1 MLYHYTVSIY
11 QRCIQ
16 YQCQTPVCSLLSWS
30 RCWSHPLSIQ
40 LRICIFILYFL
51 YFHNDLTSLCWTMSW
66 RQIWWVD
73 IKCCQRWLWRHSGW
87 VSGSPNL
94 TCRLTKVDQGHQ
106 QPSLISR
113 ISFILI
119 QRKIPLCSESEL
131 LTQIG
136 EALLRFVNRIIW
148 KGWRPLASVWQKT
161 KLLNLSSHW
170 TTTSLPEYSW
180 FT

>member
-1 MLYHYTVSIY
+1 M
-11 QRCIQ
+11 
-16 YQCQTPVCSLLSWS
+16 CSLLSWS

-106 QPSLISR
+106 QPKHLISW
-113 ISFILI
+113 ISIILI
-119 QRKIPLCSESEL
+119 QRKISVCSDTICWSSVEICHLERGD
-131 LTQIG
+131 QWWP
-136 EALLRFVNRIIW
+136 V
-148 KGWRPLASVWQKT
+148 ASVWQKT
-161 KLLNLSSHW
+161 FELIFPLNHHQYPWIQLD
-170 TTTSLPEYSW
+170 
-180 FT
+180 